1 MNQII
6 IEGEQFTRFVNLPQ
20 SEQENLS
27 SRFVLTNLNTNNL
40 IVDRFKRVF
49 LQTSAT
55 TYDTITIRPESLI
68 CGGFHTHRGY

>member
-1 MNQII
+1 MNQITI
-6 IEGEQFTRFVNLPQ
+6 QGEQFTRFVSLPQ

-27 SRFVLTNLNTNNL
+27 NRFVLTNLNTNNL

-49 LQTSAT
+49 LQTSEDSYT
-55 TYDTITIRPESLI
+55 TITIRPESLI